1 MILGKLQNGDDYVE
15 DVEFEKLRVLVRAL
29 LQLLSQ
35 LHLNFDDGLQSLL
48 VEIFL
53 EPLRQTLE
61 DLRVIVFVHDQLQQI
76 RQFLEQ
82 RWLLFSLEFLDDAWP
97 EYQFCLLVEGHF

>member
-35 LHLNFDDGLQSLL
+35 LHLNFDDGLQSLF

-53 EPLRQTLE
+53 EPLGQTLE

-76 RQFLEQ
+76 CQFLKQ

-97 EYQFCLLVEGHF
+97 KYQFGLLVEGHF